1 MDFLSA
7 PSNFLVQWFRNF
19 ESKDLGP
26 RFPSLEFSCNRYK
39 LYAISISQ
47 YWVAPLVQCYLF
59 SGGAFVFYVFLR
71 VAGHRL
77 DHRMSSLNAFRVEE
91 PIEQVPLHKW

>member
-26 RFPSLEFSCNRYK
+26 RFPSLEFSRTWLIPASVK
-39 LYAISISQ
+39 
-47 YWVAPLVQCYLF
+47 
-59 SGGAFVFYVFLR
+59 
-71 VAGHRL
+71 
-77 DHRMSSLNAFRVEE
+77 NAFREEE
-91 PIEQVPLHKW
+91 PREDKLAKLNLINDEKLLSYYDVSKYNELHGYSILFTRIYKVNNIV

>member
-26 RFPSLEFSCNRYK
+26 RFPSLEFSRTQAPGAESGMIMSK
-39 LYAISISQ
+39 HTRHREVGQVPTFSVGIIVISR
-47 YWVAPLVQCYLF
+47 LM
-59 SGGAFVFYVFLR
+59 
-71 VAGHRL
+71 HRL
-77 DHRMSSLNAFRVEE
+77 FVIRVSALIE
-91 PIEQVPLHKW
+91 PTFD